1 MKNDVIAKS
10 LHNCCEI
17 RFSWT
22 ACSLYRSTWN
32 LSNKT
37 LTGDDLDRW
46 STAGLMIYLVFCG
59 RLLFACNYMRIST
72 KFITGGACL
81 FLELRIRSRG
91 SCSRLDPSAWSAD
104 VQKCC
109 SLGSQDDIQV
119 PQEPSEPWAAGHD
132 SARILKLTTTR
143 ILKRLDIPWKSWT
156 LYQVLFDLKSSNICA
171 SICLQHVVFGKQG
184 LDHRWSKFP
193 SVAQSVCSSGGG
205 GNLCAAVINLWKL
218 FELQLR
224 QLINVPQ
231 LLQYTR
237 HQISPLF
244 LLHTWTARIGEQH
257 DPQVDRKRL
266 H

>member
-1 MKNDVIAKS
+1 MNCLLSIYIYVKS
-10 LHNCCEI
+10 FKQNFD
-17 RFSWT
+17 R
-22 ACSLYRSTWN
+22 
-32 LSNKT
+32 
-37 LTGDDLDRW
+37 RW
-46 STAGLMIYLVFCG
+46 SRSVVNSRTDDLVFCA

-72 KFITGGACL
+72 KLIMGGACL
-81 FLELRIRSRG
+81 FLELRMRSRG
-91 SCSRLDPSAWSAD
+91 SCSRLEPSAWSTD

-143 ILKRLDIPWKSWT
+143 ILTRLDIPWKSWT
-156 LYQVLFDLKSSNICA
+156 LYQVLFDLKSSNIFA

-193 SVAQSVCSSGGG
+193 SVAQNVCSSGGG
-205 GNLCAAVINLWKL
+205 GNLCAAVINLWKP

-224 QLINVPQ
+224 QVINVPQ

-244 LLHTWTARIGEQH
+244 LLHTWTSRIGEQH
-257 DPQVDRKRL
+257 DPQVDRKGL

>member
-1 MKNDVIAKS
+1 
-10 LHNCCEI
+10 
-17 RFSWT
+17 
-22 ACSLYRSTWN
+22 
-32 LSNKT
+32 
-37 LTGDDLDRW
+37 
-46 STAGLMIYLVFCG
+46 
-59 RLLFACNYMRIST
+59 MRIST
-72 KFITGGACL
+72 KLIMGGACL
-81 FLELRIRSRG
+81 FLELRMRSRG
-91 SCSRLDPSAWSAD
+91 SCSRLEPSAWSTD

-143 ILKRLDIPWKSWT
+143 ILTRLDIPWKSWT
-156 LYQVLFDLKSSNICA
+156 LYQVLFDLKSSNIFA

-193 SVAQSVCSSGGG
+193 SVAQNVCSSGGG
-205 GNLCAAVINLWKL
+205 GNLCAAVINLWKP

-224 QLINVPQ
+224 QVINVPQ

-244 LLHTWTARIGEQH
+244 LLHTWTSRIGEQH
-257 DPQVDRKRL
+257 DPQVDRKGL